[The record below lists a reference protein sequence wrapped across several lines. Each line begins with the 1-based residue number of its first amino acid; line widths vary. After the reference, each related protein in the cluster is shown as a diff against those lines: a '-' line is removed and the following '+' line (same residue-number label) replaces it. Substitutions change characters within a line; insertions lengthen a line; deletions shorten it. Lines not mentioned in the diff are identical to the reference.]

1 MNFTTEILMDEYKNN
16 KEKFYEDFFEIYDS
30 LSDES
35 KREFIAY
42 LKKRKEAKHTIWYS
56 YLKNKMATSFWY
68 TYLLLFECYATK

>member
-1 MNFTTEILMDEYKNN
+1 MNFTTEKLMDEYINN
-16 KEKFYEDFFEIYDS
+16 REKFYEDILEIYDS
-30 LSDES
+30 LSDED

-42 LKKRKEAKHTIWYS
+42 LKKRTEAKHMIWYF

>member
-16 KEKFYEDFFEIYDS
+16 KEKFNKDFSKIYDS

-42 LKKRKEAKHTIWYS
+42 LKNLKEAKHTI
-56 YLKNKMATSFWY
+56 
-68 TYLLLFECYATK
+68 